1 VQRRTQASVG
11 IALVLGVVFLALIS
25 GITLGPSLASIS
37 RSAAE
42 PTQAAATITP
52 TPISALEK
60 ARALLA
66 RVREEVI
73 PRDGLATDCGVSFSQ
88 EGYKTLIQWNEE
100 VKVEDRYADA
110 FEALDLRLPCCSWGK
125 PSRDEKA
132 NCACGHHQALEGLA
146 KKLLADGGPRAA
158 VQVEISRW
166 ARYMYPK
173 EGLAAEMEKRAQLDP
188 EIKAALEELK
198 ARGEC

>member
-1 VQRRTQASVG
+1 MQRRTRATAG
-11 IALVLGVVFLALIS
+11 IALVLCVLFIALIS
-25 GITLGPSLASIS
+25 GITLGPSLVSVSRPAS
-37 RSAAE
+37 E
-42 PTQAAATITP
+42 PSQAAATITP
-52 TPISALEK
+52 TPSSALEK

-66 RVREEVI
+66 RVRDEVI
-73 PRDGLATDCGVSFSQ
+73 PRDGLATDYGLSFSQ

-100 VKVEDRYADA
+100 VKVEERYADA
-110 FEALDLRLPCCSWGK
+110 FEALDLRLPCCDWAK

-146 KKLLADGGPRAA
+146 KKLLADGRPRAA

-173 EGLAAEMEKRAQLDP
+173 EALAAEMEKRAQLDP